1 MLFYFKSA
9 TYIPHRLL
17 FSGINRLAF
26 TAKAADIT
34 SGDYVYSLSNSEATI
49 TKYIGSE
56 KDIVKEIGYKR
67 FSAKKLAVKIAKVPA
82 SSKYRIHKF
91 IMAKLCTQNG
101 HQHTML
107 KLRSNFT

>member
-26 TAKAADIT
+26 TTKAADIT
-34 SGDYVYSLSNSEATI
+34 SVDYVYSLSNSEATI

-56 KDIVKEIGYKR
+56 KDIVKEIGYK
-67 FSAKKLAVKIAKVPA
+67 KILCKETC
-82 SSKYRIHKF
+82 SKN
-91 IMAKLCTQNG
+91 C
-101 HQHTML
+101 
-107 KLRSNFT
+107 

>member
-17 FSGINRLAF
+17 FSGINGLSF

-56 KDIVKEIGYKR
+56 KDIVIPSKLDGHKKILCKETCSKNCQSTC
-67 FSAKKLAVKIAKVPA
+67 FFKV
-82 SSKYRIHKF
+82 
-91 IMAKLCTQNG
+91 
-101 HQHTML
+101 
-107 KLRSNFT
+107 